1 LHYTKIKILKAQLK
15 ELDQILY
22 IEKSS
27 FNDMDQFSKNT
38 FKYFI
43 KKRRL
48 WIVKLDKTIVGYF
61 ILICYKKSIRI
72 YSIALLPK
80 YRNQGIGSKILSFII
95 KLAVFLKKYKI
106 ILEVRTSNISKKLY
120 ERFGFKVKKILKNYY
135 ENEDGYKMELL
146 LKERR

>member
-1 LHYTKIKILKAQLK
+1 LHYVKTKILKAQLK
-15 ELDQILY
+15 DLNQILY

-27 FNDMDQFSKNT
+27 FNYIDQFSKSI

-48 WIVKLDKTIVGYF
+48 WIVKLDKNIIGYF

-72 YSIALLPK
+72 YSIALLPE
-80 YRNQGIGSKILSFII
+80 YRNRGIGGKMLSFII

-106 ILEVRTSNISKKLY
+106 VLEVRTSNKSKTLY

-146 LKERR
+146 LKKRR